1 MRKFIAALVLL
12 LAIVFLLT
20 RFAELNQILAV
31 LERGN
36 LLYLG
41 LALLVEAVWLTNLSA
56 FYQSVYQ
63 VFGMLESRL
72 HMFKLVSAAYFLTVV
87 APSAGLSA
95 MAVYLADA
103 QRRGRSTGKV
113 TVAAVL
119 YVWFE
124 QIGTLSI
131 VVVGLAELARRNHLH
146 WAEIT
151 ASLVLLAGAL
161 IIGLLLYLGIESTH
175 QLSLTLAWAVRVIN
189 RALRPVLQHDYL
201 QEARAYSFSAELAE
215 GLAVMRDNPRWII
228 WPLLFSLVNKALLLI
243 VLALCFLAFKVPL
256 DASTLV
262 CGLSIAQL
270 FLIVSPTPAGIGI
283 VEGILAVTLGGLG
296 VRLDNATVVAIA
308 YRFFSFWIPL
318 LVGSITF
325 RMLGQK
331 IPAAVQL
338 EPGHDPD

>member
-161 IIGLLLYLGIESTH
+161 IIGLLLYLGIESTR

-338 EPGHDPD
+338 EPNHDPD

>member
-161 IIGLLLYLGIESTH
+161 IIGLLLYLGIESTR